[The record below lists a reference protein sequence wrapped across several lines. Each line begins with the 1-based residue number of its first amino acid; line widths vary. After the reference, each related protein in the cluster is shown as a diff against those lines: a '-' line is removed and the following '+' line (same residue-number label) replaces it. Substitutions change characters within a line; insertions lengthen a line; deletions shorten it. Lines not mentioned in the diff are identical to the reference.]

1 VDSDVLQ
8 KERPNNAINMMNIS
22 RTLLRI
28 VARLPKNEYTE
39 VSSIENERQ
48 DEVLIHNDLS
58 DPASE
63 ESTTQGLDV
72 L

>member
-1 VDSDVLQ
+1 MDSDILQ
-8 KERPNNAINMMNIS
+8 KEQPNNAINLINIS

-39 VSSIENERQ
+39 SNSTKNERQ
-48 DEVLIHNDLS
+48 DEVVAHNDLS

-63 ESTTQGLDV
+63 KSTTQGLDV

>member
-1 VDSDVLQ
+1 MLQ
-8 KERPNNAINMMNIS
+8 KEQPNNAINLINIS

-28 VARLPKNEYTE
+28 VARLPKSEYTE
-39 VSSIENERQ
+39 ISSTEKGRQ

-63 ESTTQGLDV
+63 ENTSQGLQ
-72 L
+72 LL

>member
-1 VDSDVLQ
+1 MSNSSHED
-8 KERPNNAINMMNIS
+8 INLENVS

-28 VARLPKNEYTE
+28 VAQLPKTEYHF
-39 VSSIENERQ
+39 SKLNERQ
-48 DEVLIHNDLS
+48 DEVLTHNDLS

>member
-1 VDSDVLQ
+1 MESDILQ
-8 KERPNNAINMMNIS
+8 EEQPNNTINLINIS

-39 VSSIENERQ
+39 ISSTEKGRQ
-48 DEVLIHNDLS
+48 DEVRQHNDLS
-58 DPASE
+58 NPASDDNT
-63 ESTTQGLDV
+63 SQGLDV